1 MAGQSWFMALDRT
14 LMNNKVRIS
23 FKYGWDEFC
32 ASNHLNIG
40 DTCFF
45 SMIHEAT
52 YSDDADEEW
61 EEEQEDDEAN
71 LKVEVH
77 KINGGW
83 RRCFSSLF

>member
-1 MAGQSWFMALDRT
+1 MAGQSWFMGLERT
-14 LMNNKVRIS
+14 FTNKVLSVS
-23 FKYGWDEFC
+23 FKYGWGAIC
-32 ASNHLNIG
+32 ADNNLNVD

-45 SMIHEAT
+45 SVIHEAT
-52 YSDDADEEW
+52 CSNDNDEEW
-61 EEEQEDDEAN
+61 EELEDDEAK